1 MDVSLRVGSAGTRG
15 RGLGCVLFRSGVL
28 SPQAFGMLPV
38 CTMHCLHTCTP
49 TDTHPWVYTPAR
61 GLGVALEVVYKHT
74 LGAFTHINM
83 LVYTPTDTL

>member
-1 MDVSLRVGSAGTRG
+1 
-15 RGLGCVLFRSGVL
+15 
-28 SPQAFGMLPV
+28 
-38 CTMHCLHTCTP
+38 MHCLHTCTP